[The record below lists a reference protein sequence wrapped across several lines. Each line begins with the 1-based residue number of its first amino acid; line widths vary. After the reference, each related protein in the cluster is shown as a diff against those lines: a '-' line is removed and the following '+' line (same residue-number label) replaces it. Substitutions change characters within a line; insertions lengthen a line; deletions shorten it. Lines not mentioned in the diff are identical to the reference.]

1 MTRRLDTR
9 SMNDKGN
16 RALWDRKY
24 QEGLPSLT
32 KPDPFFVSAYEK
44 HVNQSLRNVGRALD
58 LAAGLGRHTLW
69 LAARAWQVSAVDV
82 SEVAIGKLGQAAGH
96 LNVKINLFAI
106 DAAEYDFEPERF
118 DLIVLF
124 YHLDRNL
131 FPKIV
136 SALKPGGLFICK
148 MAVRWGSEIVL
159 EKSHLK
165 PLDKNE
171 LVSLVPGLHA
181 IDYRERPVRGRG
193 VVEFVGKKPESPLG
207 PQA

>member
-1 MTRRLDTR
+1 
-9 SMNDKGN
+9 MNDKDN

-24 QEGLPSLT
+24 GEGLPSLT

-44 HVNQSLRNVGRALD
+44 HVDQSFRNAGRALD

-69 LAARAWQVSAVDV
+69 LAERAWQVTAVDV
-82 SEVAIGKLGQAAGH
+82 SAVAIGKLGQAAGQ

-106 DAAEYDFEPERF
+106 DAADYDFEPARF

-148 MAVRWGSEIVL
+148 MAVHWGSEIPL
-159 EKSHLK
+159 EKCNLK

-193 VVEFVGKKPESPLG
+193 VVEFVGKKPESPLS
-207 PQA
+207 PEA

>member
-1 MTRRLDTR
+1 
-9 SMNDKGN
+9 
-16 RALWDRKY
+16 
-24 QEGLPSLT
+24 
-32 KPDPFFVSAYEK
+32 
-44 HVNQSLRNVGRALD
+44 
-58 LAAGLGRHTLW
+58 
-69 LAARAWQVSAVDV
+69 VSAVDV
-82 SEVAIGKLGQAAGH
+82 SEVAIGKLGQAVGQ

-106 DAAEYDFEPERF
+106 DAAEYDFEPEQF

-148 MAVRWGSEIVL
+148 MAVHWGSEIAL
-159 EKSHLK
+159 EKSNLK

-181 IDYRERPVRGRG
+181 IDHRERPVRSRG
-193 VVEFVGKKPESPLG
+193 VVEFVGKKPESPLS
-207 PQA
+207 PQAEGNERA